1 MSNIQAQID
10 ALAVSIQVLDN
21 TLSNVTGNTLSNYN
35 QLSRIVAQQGNIYN
49 TVYFG
54 LGNITFISNY

>member
-10 ALAVSIQVLDN
+10 ALAGSIQVLDN
-21 TLSNVTGNTLSNYN
+21 TVSNITGNTLSNYN

-49 TVYFG
+49 TIYFII
-54 LGNITFISNY
+54 LINCIILL